1 MMKVLYLINHAG
13 KAGTERYV
21 ETLVKYL
28 GGKEVEP
35 YFAYNESGL
44 LVERMAE
51 MGVPTERIEMKSRFD
66 FKAARELA
74 RLCEKWDIDLIHCHY
89 LREHYTALLAKRYN
103 KKIRVVYTNH
113 FVLAN
118 NAVTRLSNRW
128 MDKRQDQIIA
138 VCNKGKEQ
146 LVANGWTGDRI
157 QVVFNAVD
165 MNAWA
170 GTRADST
177 MREELGIPEDRLVM
191 LCASRFADDKGHAYL
206 IRSLKRLTEI
216 SDVPFTMVLAGDG
229 PLLEQT
235 KEQVSQLGLEE
246 QVIFVGFRKDIKN
259 LYKGSDIYINS
270 SQHEA
275 LSFLIVEAM
284 AAGLPVIVTD
294 MGGNRDI
301 VPPQAKHGALV
312 IYDDP
317 ESMAQAMKKMLED
330 GEYRASCA
338 QEALHTVADK
348 FEISKMCQATWGVYQ
363 KAVKG

>member
-66 FKAARELA
+66 FKAAKALA
-74 RLCEKWDIDLIHCHY
+74 KLCEKWDIDLIHCHY

-113 FVLAN
+113 FVLEN

-128 MDKRQDQIIA
+128 MDKRQDQMIA

-146 LVANGWTGDRI
+146 LIANGWTGDRI
-157 QVVFNAVD
+157 QVIFNAVD

-170 GTRADST
+170 GDRSEST
-177 MREELGIPEDRLVM
+177 MRAELGIPEDRLVM
-191 LCASRFADDKGHAYL
+191 LCASRFAHDKGHDYL

-235 KEQVSQLGLEE
+235 KAQVKELGLEE

-301 VPPQAKHGALV
+301 VPPEAKHGALV

-330 GEYRASCA
+330 GGYRVGCA
-338 QEALHTVADK
+338 QEALRTVADK
-348 FEISKMCQATWGVYQ
+348 FEVGKMCQVTWGVYE